1 VAFTWLMVFLR
12 SEWNKLMIHASWNA
26 KAVGECKALCRSWN
40 NVLRCESRGEID
52 SIGRNG

>member
-1 VAFTWLMVFLR
+1 
-12 SEWNKLMIHASWNA
+12 MIHADWNRTDS
-26 KAVGECKALCRSWN
+26 KTVGESKALCHSWN